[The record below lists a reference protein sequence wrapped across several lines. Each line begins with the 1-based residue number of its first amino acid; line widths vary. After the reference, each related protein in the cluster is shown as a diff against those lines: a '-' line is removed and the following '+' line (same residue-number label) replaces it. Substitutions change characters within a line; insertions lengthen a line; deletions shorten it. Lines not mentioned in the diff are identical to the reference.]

1 MQEGSRR
8 VKITSVL
15 AALCLVAL
23 LAAGVL
29 AAGGCQSEQQRKAKE
44 FKAQWTKIIEEFQT
58 RVTKDDN
65 KAEAL
70 VEKSDLPGVISLV
83 KARIAHVDNT
93 LAQLLALY
101 PPQELRKLQGLSAY
115 YLVALEDRLQ
125 AQNAYYE
132 ALLSGTQP
140 TKDLQTIM
148 DQSAARTQIIA
159 RELGIELQKLGI
171 TLRNPSAPKNAPSS
185 TPTTTPSSTPST
197 SPTQ

>member
-1 MQEGSRR
+1 MQERSHG

-15 AALCLVAL
+15 AALLLIAL
-23 LAAGVL
+23 LAIGVL
-29 AAGGCQSEQQRKAKE
+29 AVAGCQSEQQRKAKE
-44 FKAQWTKIIEEFQT
+44 FKAKWTKIIEDFQA
-58 RVTKDDN
+58 RVTQDDN
-65 KAEAL
+65 KAETL
-70 VEKSDLPGVISLV
+70 VGKSDLPGVISLV
-83 KARIAHVDNT
+83 KARITHVDNT
-93 LAQLLALY
+93 LAELLALY

-148 DQSAARTQIIA
+148 EQSAARTQIIA

-171 TLRNPSAPKNAPSS
+171 TLKNPSAQKNAPSS
-185 TPTTTPSSTPST
+185 TPSTTPSSTPST
-197 SPTQ
+197 SPKK